1 MSSASPSSAAQA
13 ARAALAGRL
22 VVLRKT
28 AGLKAFEV
36 AALCGWHKSKVSR
49 IENARMLPSDADI
62 RAWCRACGAEHQ
74 LDELLTA
81 SRSVDEMYVDWRRVH
96 QHGIRRV
103 HETTVPLYRRTR
115 LLRVYCSNV
124 VPGLLQTREY
134 ATALLATISEF
145 QGTPNDAEEAAD
157 ARLRR
162 SRVLHENG
170 HRFVL
175 LVEETVLRYRVGGP
189 EVMDAQL
196 AGLLDAMSL
205 PSLALG
211 VIPFTADRAMWPVE
225 TFMVFDMARVQVETL
240 SAAINIT
247 SPSEIAVYA
256 RAFGQLQQL
265 AVFGA
270 KARALVQ
277 AARDALE

>member
-1 MSSASPSSAAQA
+1 MSSTSPSSAAQA
-13 ARAALAGRL
+13 ARAALVGRL

-49 IENARMLPSDADI
+49 IENARMLPSEADI

-103 HETTVPLYRRTR
+103 HETTVPLYQRTR

-124 VPGLLQTREY
+124 VPGLVQTREY
-134 ATALLATISEF
+134 ATALLSAISEF
-145 QGTPNDAEEAAD
+145 QGTPNDAGEAAD

-162 SRVLHENG
+162 SRVLYESG
-170 HRFVL
+170 HRFVV

-189 EVMDAQL
+189 QVMDAQL
-196 AGLLDAMSL
+196 AGLLDVMSL
-205 PSLALG
+205 PSLAFG
-211 VIPFTADRAMWPVE
+211 VIPFTADRSMWPVE

-240 SAAINIT
+240 SAAVNIT
-247 SPSEIAVYA
+247 SPSEIGVYA
-256 RAFGQLQQL
+256 RAFGQLQDL

-270 KARALVQ
+270 KARALVR